1 MAIAALSQPS
11 ASTSDLLREGE
22 QSLMFTVNRPDLVM
36 VRGKGNYLWDAD
48 GKRYLDFIAGWA
60 VTCLGHSPPALVRAM
75 NRQAKVLINA
85 SPALLNEP
93 MIRFAK
99 LLTGLSCLD
108 KVFFTSSGAEAN
120 EGALKLA
127 RKYGAVKLN
136 GAYEVVTTWNSFHG
150 RTLAMMSATGK
161 EAWESL
167 FEPKVPG
174 FVKVPFND
182 LKAMRQAVTDKTCAI
197 MIELVQGEAGV
208 FTADKKY
215 MRGLRELC
223 DERGI
228 LLILDEIQTGFGR
241 IGKLFGYEH
250 YGIEPDIMTLGKGI
264 GGGFPLSAMMAKDAA
279 CVFEPGDQGGTY
291 TAQPLAMA
299 AGLATVTELIAKKL
313 PRKAHLRGNY
323 LRRQLKVMSAEFGF
337 TEMRGMGLLQ
347 AVDLPQPKAADVAEM
362 CRLDGLLINAPR
374 PETLRFM
381 PALTISKKEIDE
393 MVGILSGAMRRVL

>member
-250 YGIEPDIMTLGKGI
+250 
-264 GGGFPLSAMMAKDAA
+264 
-279 CVFEPGDQGGTY
+279 
-291 TAQPLAMA
+291 
-299 AGLATVTELIAKKL
+299 
-313 PRKAHLRGNY
+313 
-323 LRRQLKVMSAEFGF
+323 
-337 TEMRGMGLLQ
+337 
-347 AVDLPQPKAADVAEM
+347 
-362 CRLDGLLINAPR
+362 
-374 PETLRFM
+374 
-381 PALTISKKEIDE
+381 
-393 MVGILSGAMRRVL
+393 